1 MILPAR
7 WVRIDDQKRNMIA
20 AILAMRPFS
29 KSGMRLRAGI
39 KKENTAMVMF
49 RRCAVAL
56 TTLGVSVGI
65 WGAVAIADL
74 TPSLR
79 VGQTPDDGVIR
90 VSAPEGYCAFNPD
103 DPKVS
108 GVKTGFQPGVEHA
121 TNLLAMYVP
130 CPALQQVAVTQ
141 QGWLPEWFA
150 YETNYIVFPETDD
163 LADPVTRQSRPRAH
177 GAVAQL
183 CIDAQTGHPR
193 VAGETFAAQ
202 VAAAHQ
208 LLSAAKPVI
217 YLGVVDEDPGA
228 CYLSQ
233 LRLESGSPGD
243 YKRLL
248 TVTAFMQAGGKWVYQ
263 SVRVHMPSA
272 LPADA
277 VLARSKD
284 VARQF
289 IDANR

>member
-1 MILPAR
+1 MA
-7 WVRIDDQKRNMIA
+7 
-20 AILAMRPFS
+20 
-29 KSGMRLRAGI
+29 
-39 KKENTAMVMF
+39 MF
-49 RRCAVAL
+49 RRRAVAL
-56 TTLGVSVGI
+56 TTLGVSVGL
-65 WGAVAIADL
+65 WGTVALADL
-74 TPSLR
+74 TASLS
-79 VGQTPDDGVIR
+79 VGQTPDAGVIR
-90 VSAPEGYCAFNPD
+90 VTAPEGYCAFNPD
-103 DPKVS
+103 DPKLS
-108 GVKTGFQPGVEHA
+108 AVKTGFQPGVDHA

-130 CPALQQVAVTQ
+130 CPALQKVAFTQ
-141 QGWLPEWFA
+141 RGWLPEWFA

-163 LADPVTRQSRPRAH
+163 PADPVTRQSRPRAH

-202 VAAAHQ
+202 VAAAHR
-208 LLSAAKPVI
+208 LLSAERPVI
-217 YLGVVDEDPGA
+217 YLGVVGDDPGA

-272 LPADA
+272 DPADA
-277 VLARSKD
+277 VLAQSKLA
-284 VARQF
+284 ARQF
-289 IDANR
+289 IDANK